1 MKLLKAILYTAANKN
16 QNLNQTVYDEAPG
29 WADYGKI

>member
-1 MKLLKAILYTAANKN
+1 MKLFKALLYPATNKN
-16 QNLNQTVYDEAPG
+16 QNLNQTVHDEAPG